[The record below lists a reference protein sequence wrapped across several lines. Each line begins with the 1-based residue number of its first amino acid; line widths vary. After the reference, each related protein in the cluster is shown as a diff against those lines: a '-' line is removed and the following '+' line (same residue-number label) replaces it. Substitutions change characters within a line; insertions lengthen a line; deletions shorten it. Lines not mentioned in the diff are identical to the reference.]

1 MNTTTKHKTQYK
13 NSPLGL
19 IPEDW
24 EVKKLGEIG
33 EFKNGINKD
42 KEDFGF
48 GFPLV
53 NLMDVFGVN
62 KVFKNNLNLTLV
74 NASERDIKD
83 FSLSKGDVLFIR
95 SSVKPTGV
103 GLTTLICDDLEN
115 TTYSGFIIRFRD
127 NEYLNLDF
135 KAHCFYE
142 EGFRQRLL
150 NKSTIS
156 ANTNINQVALKS
168 LTIVIPTL
176 PEQKAIA
183 DCLTTWDTAIE
194 KQTALIAQ
202 KELAKKALMQQ
213 LLSGKKRL
221 KGFEDQKGSHK
232 TDFGYKIPKDWQIVT
247 VSDLFVERHDKSND
261 QNEYPLFSLTI
272 ENGLTEKTERY
283 ERSFLL
289 KDKENNQYKIV
300 CPDDILFNPMNLR
313 FGAIAKSEIDYK
325 VLVSGYYNVI
335 SVKDNFV
342 NVNYFIE
349 LFKTAEFSNFYDRI
363 AIGSLMEKKRVHLSN
378 FLKLQVP
385 LPSFE
390 EQTAIATVL
399 QCADDEL
406 QLLKKKLDQLKEQK
420 KGLMQVLLTGKKRL
434 NF

>member
-1 MNTTTKHKTQYK
+1 MNTTTQNTTQYK

-24 EVKKLGEIG
+24 EVKKLGELG

-48 GFPLV
+48 GFPMV

-74 NASERDIKD
+74 NANERDLRD
-83 FSLSKGDVLFIR
+83 FSLKKGDVLFIR

-115 TTYSGFIIRFRD
+115 TTFSGFIIRFRD
-127 NEYLNLDF
+127 NDYFNSEF

-168 LTIVIPTL
+168 LSIPIPPL
-176 PEQKAIA
+176 PEQVAIA
-183 DCLTTWDTAIE
+183 NCLSTWDAAIE
-194 KQTALIAQ
+194 KHTALIAQ
-202 KELAKKALMQQ
+202 KELSKKALMQQ

-221 KGFEDQKGSHK
+221 KGFSDKWNLKSLEEVATFRNGKAHENGIDEDGA
-232 TDFGYKIPKDWQIVT
+232 YKVVNSKFVSTNGT
-247 VSDLFVERHDKSND
+247 VFKSSND
-261 QNEYPLFSLTI
+261 NLCPLFANEIAMVMSDI
-272 ENGLTEKTERY
+272 PNGKALAKCFY
-283 ERSFLL
+283 V
-289 KDKENNQYKIV
+289 DENNKYTLNQRICSITANKDTNSKFLFFILNRNVHYLSFDNGVGQTNLKKEEV
-300 CPDDILFNPMNLR
+300 LECPLLIPDF
-313 FGAIAKSEIDYK
+313 
-325 VLVSGYYNVI
+325 
-335 SVKDNFV
+335 
-342 NVNYFIE
+342 
-349 LFKTAEFSNFYDRI
+349 
-363 AIGSLMEKKRVHLSN
+363 H
-378 FLKLQVP
+378 
-385 LPSFE
+385 
-390 EQTAIATVL
+390 EQTAIANVL
-399 QCADDEL
+399 QCADAEI
-406 QLLKKKLDQLKEQK
+406 QLLKSKLAHLKEQK

-434 NF
+434 KI